1 MKSKFLIAAIL
12 CATVAVSSAPL
23 KVQASE
29 MDHRHGH
36 EGYAS
41 PAAVKL
47 KEDSRKLWVEHV
59 LWTRNYIVSALAGL
73 EDKDVT
79 LKRLLKNQQDIGNSF
94 KPFYGEAA
102 GNELAA
108 LLQEHIAIA
117 GKLVGALASGNQA
130 DAAKYNKEWH
140 RNADD
145 IAAFLSK
152 KNPNWSEKALKDLLY
167 VHLQLLSEDVA
178 ARLQK
183 NWDADVAA
191 FDKGEDHILMLA
203 DALTEGIIKQFPQTF
218 N

>member
-12 CATVAVSSAPL
+12 CAIVAASSAPL
-23 KVQASE
+23 RVQAIE

-41 PAAVKL
+41 PVAVKL
-47 KEDSRKLWVEHV
+47 KEDSRKLWMEHA
-59 LWTRNYIVSALAGL
+59 LWTRNYIVSALSGL
-73 EDKDVT
+73 EDKDVM
-79 LKRLLKNQQDIGNSF
+79 LKRLLKNQQDIGDSF
-94 KPFYGEAA
+94 KPFYGEAV
-102 GNELAA
+102 GNELTV

-130 DAAKYNKEWH
+130 NAAKFNKEWH

-167 VHLQLLSEDVA
+167 VHLQLLSEDVM

-183 NWDADVAA
+183 NWD
-191 FDKGEDHILMLA
+191 A